1 MLSFLKVDNF
11 AVVQSARL
19 DFSGGLN
26 VLTGE
31 TGAGK
36 SILIGALN
44 MLLNRRAPS
53 SSIREGED
61 RLVVEALFEDDRGE
75 CVLRREVGRRK
86 SICYLNGGMVPF
98 DRLQEEASERLN
110 IYGQNEHVFLLN
122 PANHAAY
129 LDRYAANGAALG
141 ELAGAYAELRNRIS
155 EMAQLQRRKE
165 GMDERLDFLAFRV
178 SEIEELELQ
187 PGEDIELERRARIL
201 GSAEEILARS
211 SRLTEQLYEGED
223 ALYNRVS
230 EALKDLDFLK
240 EIYPDLEPFVEDCGR
255 FRDMVPELS
264 KTLSGISGLVE
275 YDEGELNALEDKLLR
290 IRRLKTKYDTDLD
303 GLLQRLQDMRE
314 ERERL
319 IHMDVS
325 LRDARR
331 RVEAAL
337 QDYRDRLEILRA
349 RRREK
354 AGELGGVMEKELD
367 RLELPQSTFEVR
379 IRENEFSEDGA
390 AEKGP
395 DTVEFYFS
403 SNPGQSPARVREVA
417 SGGELS
423 RLMLALKSLMIENR
437 GITSVFDEIDT
448 GIGGKT
454 AEFVGEKLQRI
465 SREGQVLCISHLPQ
479 IAAFADRHFL
489 VEKRFVEGRTFSSVR
504 VLDDSEQVREIA
516 RLMAGSA
523 VNQEVIRAAEIL
535 KERHRA

>member
-44 MLLNRRAPS
+44 MLINRRAPS

-61 RLVVEALFEDDRGE
+61 RLVVEALFEDDGGE

-98 DRLQEEASERLN
+98 DTLQKEASERLN

-122 PANHAAY
+122 PVNHAAY
-129 LDRYAANGAALG
+129 LDHYAGNGAALA
-141 ELAGAYAELRNRIS
+141 ELAAAFRALRHRLE
-155 EMAQLQRRKE
+155 EMAELQRRKE

-178 SEIEELELQ
+178 SEIEELDLQ
-187 PGEDIELERRARIL
+187 PGEDDELERRARIL

-211 SRLTEQLYEGED
+211 SRLIEQLYEGED

-230 EALKDLDFLK
+230 ETLKDLDFLK
-240 EIYPDLEPFVEDCGR
+240 EVYPDLEPFAGDCAR
-255 FRDMVPELS
+255 FGDMVPELT
-264 KTLSGISGLVE
+264 KTLSGFIGQVE
-275 YDEGELNALEDKLLR
+275 YDEKELNGIEDKLLR
-290 IRRLKTKYDTDLD
+290 IRRLKTKYDTDLE
-303 GLLQRLQDMRE
+303 GLLQRLDEMRS

-319 IHMDVS
+319 IHMDMS
-325 LRDARR
+325 LRDSRR
-331 RVEAAL
+331 RVEEAL
-337 QDYRDRLEILRA
+337 QVYRDRLTTLRV
-349 RRREK
+349 RRRER
-354 AGELGGVMEKELD
+354 AGDLGEIMEAELA
-367 RLELPQSTFEVR
+367 RLELPQSRFEVR
-379 IRENEFSEDGA
+379 IREKEFNADGA
-390 AEKGP
+390 SERGP
-395 DTVEFYFS
+395 DQVEFYFS

-423 RLMLALKSLMIENR
+423 RLMLALKSMIDENR
-437 GITSVFDEIDT
+437 GMTSVFDEIDT

-489 VEKRFVEGRTFSSVR
+489 VEKRFSEGRTFSSVR
-504 VLDDSEQVREIA
+504 ILDDTEEVQEIA

-523 VNQEVIRAAEIL
+523 VNKEVIRAAEIL
-535 KERHRA
+535 KQRHRA